1 MKTLYLALQARF
13 TAMSQR
19 ERHFVIAAGL
29 VVLVG
34 LVWWIA
40 IEPALKARARLTQQ
54 LPLLRLQASELAG
67 LATQGTIRRSVSKT
81 DLADSLSVSL
91 TAAGFDAKAVELL
104 DQDRARVRLT
114 SVDYGK
120 LVRWLDETQAAS
132 ATLLESATITLQEPS
147 QVNAELL
154 FQRNRY

>member
-1 MKTLYLALQARF
+1 MKTFYLALQARF

-19 ERHFVIAAGL
+19 ERHFVVAAGL
-29 VVLVG
+29 VVLLG

-40 IEPALKARARLTQQ
+40 IEPALKARTRLSHE

-67 LATQGTIRRSVSKT
+67 LAAQGTIRRSVSKT

-91 TAAGFDAKAVELL
+91 NAAGFDAKAVELL

-114 SVDYGK
+114 SADYDK
-120 LVRWLDETQAAS
+120 LARWLDETQTAS
-132 ATLLESATITLQEPS
+132 ATHLESATITVQEPGR
-147 QVNAELL
+147 VNAELL
-154 FQRNRY
+154 FQRN